1 MSLKSTGLKTHLFQV
16 EILVEGDT
24 NAKALEQLL
33 HVLNNGGFPDFRV
46 LSGSELGRLID
57 QLQQQATVSSPSKS
71 VKNGSSA
78 GSAEEAVPPHT
89 QTAKSK
95 SASSQSSSSSSAKTA
110 SRSTAAA
117 AETPANPFA
126 LIAAQFREYMSQ
138 NKLIRLRINKG
149 LGVSLNI
156 PGRIINL
163 DEEASL
169 ITVYHVDEKQV
180 YTFKL
185 NEIDDYSI

>member
-1 MSLKSTGLKTHLFQV
+1 MTHTNTGPKTHLFQV

-24 NAKALEQLL
+24 NAKALEHLL

-46 LSGSELGRLID
+46 LSGSELGRLIEH
-57 QLQQQATVSSPSKS
+57 LQHSNVGSPSKS
-71 VKNGSSA
+71 VNIASSPA
-78 GSAEEAVPPHT
+78 ASAEQSASSQA

-95 SASSQSSSSSSAKTA
+95 SGTPHSPSSPAKNAGRSAA
-110 SRSTAAA
+110 PAEAAI
-117 AETPANPFA
+117 NPFA
-126 LIAAQFREYMSQ
+126 LISAQFREYMKQ

-163 DEEASL
+163 DEEAAM